1 MKSNCIYT
9 DYCIYT
15 YLLVASASVEDT
27 GVDVDPMAGDID
39 HHAKAHNCCSIYIL
53 LLSYNK
59 MEI

>member
-1 MKSNCIYT
+1 M
-9 DYCIYT
+9 
-15 YLLVASASVEDT
+15 ASASVEDT

-53 LLSYNK
+53 LLTYNK